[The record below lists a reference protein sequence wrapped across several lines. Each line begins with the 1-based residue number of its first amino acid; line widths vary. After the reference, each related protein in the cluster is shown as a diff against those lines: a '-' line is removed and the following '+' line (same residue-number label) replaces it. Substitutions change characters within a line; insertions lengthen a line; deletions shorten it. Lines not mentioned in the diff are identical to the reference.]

1 MTMDGISEPQ
11 HAQRPLPKRFLDRL
25 TQLEMLYLLKADPL
39 MRSGFAGGAE
49 RWRRER
55 EPILDAVT
63 EDGAILD
70 VGCANGMLL
79 QSLVDWALEQGI
91 QLTPHGVDAGERL
104 ITEAREQLAGFA
116 ENLHVGNVWDWQPPR
131 RYRYVY
137 MVWDCVPVY
146 FLGAT
151 IRRLLREFVA
161 PGGRLI
167 LGTYG
172 SRSRR
177 QQPFDLEPFIR
188 SLDLPCAGRSAGGEP
203 RITNFFWIDA

>member
-1 MTMDGISEPQ
+1 MDGISESPHVQRRLPQ
-11 HAQRPLPKRFLDRL
+11 RYIDRL
-25 TQLEMLYLLKADPL
+25 AQLEMLYMLKDDPL
-39 MRSGFAGGAE
+39 MRSGFAGGPE

-70 VGCANGMLL
+70 IGCANGMLL
-79 QSLVDWALEQGI
+79 QSLVDWARERGV
-91 QLTPHGVDAGERL
+91 QLTPHGVDAGQHL
-104 ITEAREQLAGFA
+104 VAEARHRLPGFA
-116 ENLHVGNVWDWQPPR
+116 ENLHVGNVWNWQPPR

-151 IRRLLREFVA
+151 IKRLLREFVA

-172 SRSRR
+172 SRSRE
-177 QQPFDLEPFIR
+177 QKPFDLEPFLK
-188 SLDLPCAGRSAGGEP
+188 SMNVPFAGRAAGGEP